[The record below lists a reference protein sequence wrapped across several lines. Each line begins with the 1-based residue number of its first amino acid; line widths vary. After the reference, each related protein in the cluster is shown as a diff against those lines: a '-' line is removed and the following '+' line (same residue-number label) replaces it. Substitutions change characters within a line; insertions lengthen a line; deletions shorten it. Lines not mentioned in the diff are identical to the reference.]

1 MSMLARALDA
11 SLGRRND
18 RELVTACLSS
28 DEQAWSELIDRYNR
42 LIFSIPLKQGL
53 NRDEAA
59 DIFQAVCLDLVAEL
73 PRLRDPQALPAWL
86 IQTTLHK
93 VSKWRRRNDRYVPD
107 EGTHTEN
114 APAPEADMPDALIRE
129 VQQSQALRDAVAA
142 LSDRCQRMVQM
153 LFFETPARPYKD
165 VASALGVATGS
176 IGFLRSRCLDRL
188 RSALEGI
195 GLCR

>member
-1 MSMLARALDA
+1 MSMLANVLDT
-11 SLGRRND
+11 RQPPRND
-18 RELVTACLSS
+18 RELVASCLSG

-53 NRDEAA
+53 TREEAA

-86 IQTTLHK
+86 IQTTRHK
-93 VSKWRRRNDRYVPD
+93 VSKWRRRNDRYVAD

-129 VQQSQALRDAVAA
+129 VQQAQALRDAVAA

-153 LFFETPARPYKD
+153 LFFETPSRPYKD

>member
-1 MSMLARALDA
+1 MSMLAKVLDTGQEPR
-11 SLGRRND
+11 SD
-18 RELVTACLSS
+18 RELVASCLSG
-28 DEQAWSELIDRYNR
+28 DEQAWSDLIDRYNR

-53 NRDEAA
+53 SRDEAA

-129 VQQSQALRDAVAA
+129 VQQAQALRDAVAA

-165 VASALGVATGS
+165 VASQLGVATGS

>member
-1 MSMLARALDA
+1 MSVLAKALH
-11 SLGRRND
+11 LRPGPRHD
-18 RELVTACLSS
+18 RELVTACLSG

-53 NRDEAA
+53 TRDEAA

-93 VSKWRRRNDRYVPD
+93 VSKWRRRNDRYVAD
-107 EGTHTEN
+107 EGSYTEN
-114 APAPEADMPDALIRE
+114 APAPEADMPDAFIRD
-129 VQQSQALRDAVAA
+129 VQQTQALRDAVAG
-142 LSDRCQRMVQM
+142 LSDRCQQMVQM

>member
-1 MSMLARALDA
+1 MSVLANLLDA
-11 SLGRRND
+11 RRTPRTD
-18 RELVTACLSS
+18 RELVAACVSG
-28 DEQAWSELIDRYNR
+28 DERAWNDLIERYNR

-53 NRDEAA
+53 GRDEAA

-93 VSKWRRRNDRYVPD
+93 VSKWRRRNDRYVSD
-107 EGTHTEN
+107 EGGWAER
-114 APAPEADMPDALIRE
+114 APAPHADMPDALIQE
-129 VQQSQALRDAVAA
+129 LQQTQALRDAIDA
-142 LSDRCQRMVQM
+142 LPDRCRQMVRM
-153 LFFETPARPYKD
+153 LFFETPPRPYRD
-165 VASALGVATGS
+165 VASELGVATGS

-188 RSALEGI
+188 RAALQRI

>member
-1 MSMLARALDA
+1 MSMLAKALDA
-11 SLGRRND
+11 RPGPRND
-18 RELVTACLSS
+18 RELVAACLSG
-28 DEQAWSELIDRYNR
+28 DEHAWSELIDRYNR

-114 APAPEADMPDALIRE
+114 APAPEADMPDALIRD
-129 VQQSQALRDAVAA
+129 VQQTQALRDAVAG

-188 RSALEGI
+188 RSTLEGV
-195 GLCR
+195 GRCR

>member
-1 MSMLARALDA
+1 MSMLANALDA
-11 SLGRRND
+11 RQGPRSD
-18 RELVTACLSS
+18 RELVASCLSG

-53 NRDEAA
+53 TRDEAA

-107 EGTHTEN
+107 EGTHAEH
-114 APAPEADMPDALIRE
+114 APAPETDMPDAVIRE
-129 VQQSQALRDAVAA
+129 VQQAQALRDAVSA

-165 VASALGVATGS
+165 VATQLGVATGS
-176 IGFLRSRCLDRL
+176 IGFLRNRCLDRL
-188 RSALEGI
+188 RSALGEI
-195 GLCR
+195 GPCR

>member
-1 MSMLARALDA
+1 MSMLANVLDA
-11 SLGRRND
+11 RQAPRTD
-18 RELVTACLSS
+18 RELVAACVSG

-53 NRDEAA
+53 DRDQAA

-73 PRLRDPQALPAWL
+73 PRLRDPQALPKWL

-93 VSKWRRRNDRYVPD
+93 VSKWRRRSGRFVAD
-107 EGTHTEN
+107 EGGRAEQ

-129 VQQSQALRDAVAA
+129 VQQAQAMRDAVGA
-142 LSDRCQRMVQM
+142 LSDRCRQMVQM
-153 LFFETPARPYKD
+153 LFFETPPRPYKD
-165 VASALGVATGS
+165 VASRLGVATGS
-176 IGFLRSRCLDRL
+176 IGFLRGRCLDRL
-188 RSALEGI
+188 RSALDRI

>member
-1 MSMLARALDA
+1 MLANVLETRQ
-11 SLGRRND
+11 GPRND
-18 RELVTACLSS
+18 RELVAACLSG

-53 NRDEAA
+53 SRDEAA
-59 DIFQAVCLDLVAEL
+59 DIFQAVCLDLVTEL

-93 VSKWRRRNDRYVPD
+93 VSKWRRRNDRYVAD
-107 EGTHTEN
+107 EGAHAEH
-114 APAPEADMPDALIRE
+114 APAPDADLPDTLIRE
-129 VQQSQALRDAVAA
+129 VQQAQALRDAVSA
-142 LSDRCQRMVQM
+142 LSDRCQRMMQM
-153 LFFETPARPYKD
+153 LFFETPARPYKE
-165 VASALGVATGS
+165 VASQLGVATGS

-195 GLCR
+195 GLCK

>member
-1 MSMLARALDA
+1 MSMLANVLDTRP
-11 SLGRRND
+11 GPRND
-18 RELVTACLSS
+18 RELVASCLSG

-53 NRDEAA
+53 TRDEAA

-86 IQTTLHK
+86 IQTTRHK

-129 VQQSQALRDAVAA
+129 VQQAQALRDSVAA

-153 LFFETPARPYKD
+153 LFFETPARPYKE

-188 RSALEGI
+188 RSALEGN

>member
-11 SLGRRND
+11 HVGPRND
-18 RELVTACLSS
+18 RELVAACLSG

-107 EGTHTEN
+107 EGTYTEN
-114 APAPEADMPDALIRE
+114 APAPEADMPDALVRD
-129 VQQSQALRDAVAA
+129 VQQTQALRDAVAG

-188 RSALEGI
+188 RSTLEGV
-195 GLCR
+195 GRCR